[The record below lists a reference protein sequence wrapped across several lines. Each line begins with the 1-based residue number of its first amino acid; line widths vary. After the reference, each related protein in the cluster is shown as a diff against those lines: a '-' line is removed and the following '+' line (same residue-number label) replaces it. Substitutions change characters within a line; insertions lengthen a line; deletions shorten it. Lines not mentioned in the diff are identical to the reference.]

1 MEDAERLDWLR
12 LIRTPRIGPVT
23 FHELLARYGTASQAI
38 EALPDLA
45 KQARNPLRVPSRN
58 DAEREFATATKAG
71 AQILTLRDPAYPAH
85 LRQTD
90 TPPPV
95 LSILGDS
102 VALAR
107 PAVAIVGSRNA
118 SAAGTRMA
126 RQLAIE
132 LGRAGMVVVSG
143 LARGID
149 AAAHQGA
156 LETGTVAVLAGGLDR
171 PYPSENIPLMREIA
185 AKGGTVISEM
195 PWGWEPRAQDFP
207 RRNRIVAGLSLG
219 LLVVEAA
226 MRSGSLISARLASE
240 LGRLVFAVPGS
251 PLDPRA
257 AGTNKLLKDG
267 AVLVTEV
274 ADILDQLGT
283 QIPATPLNE
292 PAQRSFFGEAIALP
306 PLAPKDGS
314 INLAVQSALSPFPTS
329 IDELVA
335 HTGLNAAQIRGALLE
350 LDLAG
355 RLERHSN
362 GGVSLVAIE
371 R

>member
-1 MEDAERLDWLR
+1 MR

-45 KQARNPLRVPSRN
+45 KQARNPLRIPSRN
-58 DAEREFATATKAG
+58 DAEREIATATKAG

-95 LSILGDS
+95 LSVLGDTAS
-102 VALAR
+102 PAR
-107 PAVAIVGSRNA
+107 PAVAIVGARNA

-126 RQLAIE
+126 RQLATE

-185 AKGGTVISEM
+185 AKGGAVISEM

-226 MRSGSLISARLASE
+226 MSSGSLISARLANE

-283 QIPATPLNE
+283 QITRAPIPTTPNSE
-292 PAQRSFFGEAIALP
+292 TAQRSFFTEAITLP
-306 PLAPKDGS
+306 PLAPEDGS
-314 INLAVQSALSPFPTS
+314 VNLAVQSALSPVPTS

>member
-1 MEDAERLDWLR
+1 MDDAERLDWLR

-23 FHELLARYGTASQAI
+23 FHELLARFGTASHAI

-45 KQARNPLRVPSRN
+45 RQARNPLHVPSRT
-58 DAEREFATATKAG
+58 DAERELATAAKAR
-71 AQILTLRDPAYPAH
+71 ARILTLRDAAYPAH

-90 TPPPV
+90 APPPV
-95 LSILGDS
+95 LSVLGDP
-102 VALAR
+102 ACLGK
-107 PAVAIVGSRNA
+107 PAVAIVGARNA

-126 RQLAIE
+126 RQLAAE
-132 LGRAGMVVVSG
+132 LGRAGFVVVSG

-156 LETGTVAVLAGGLDR
+156 LESGTVAVLAGGLDK
-171 PYPSENIPLMREIA
+171 PYPSENIPLMRAIA
-185 AKGGTVISEM
+185 ASGGAVLSEM

-226 MRSGSLISARLASE
+226 IRSGSLISARLANE

-257 AGTNKLLKDG
+257 AGANRLLKEG
-267 AVLVTEV
+267 AVLVTEL

-283 QIPATPLNE
+283 QLPA
-292 PAQRSFFGEAIALP
+292 PAQRSFFSEALETP
-306 PLAPKDGS
+306 SLAPADRS
-314 INLAVQSALSPFPTS
+314 ADRSTARTVEEALSPVPTS
-329 IDELVA
+329 VDELVA
-335 HTGLNAAQIRGALLE
+335 HTGLSASEIRGALLE

-355 RLERHSN
+355 RLERHS
-362 GGVSLVAIE
+362 GGAVSLLGVEA
-371 R
+371 